1 MHTLFCHP
9 LPWCSALTSRTFR
22 WKLIESGP
30 LASPPEP
37 ASCRP
42 RKKEEATGQMLM
54 LWCIT
59 LMEDLSPSRGRGRQI
74 VSADRYL
81 KMVFQKQ

>member
-37 ASCRP
+37 ASYTQDREGK
-42 RKKEEATGQMLM
+42 KKEDQT
-54 LWCIT
+54 T
-59 LMEDLSPSRGRGRQI
+59 
-74 VSADRYL
+74 
-81 KMVFQKQ
+81 